1 MAASHPAS
9 DANII
14 DMCIATPGK
23 DASNPDKVAP
33 KRALFSSPPA
43 AAHNKTNESTPS
55 TTEKRNTRE
64 SYIVIPRGGDPLST
78 PEQIISFVVKSI
90 DAEPQLEE
98 RLKTKPLELSTNA
111 MVKITSE
118 ALDGSTLLK
127 LKDLVLM
134 KEGLQNMQTMFVMP
148 KSACLG
154 AFASQLAGYLG
165 VYQQI
170 HKMTQKGV
178 WCMLL
183 PWMKQVDKLFDTGT
197 DGEFE
202 MSFERSLDRHKDKLK
217 YCTDAMALGF
227 ASWALPHVITAL
239 ISALRIEFVSE
250 STEHKEFQDKHFAEF
265 KEELQKTLK
274 GLGIQ
279 GPERDDGWVVY
290 PDQDKTVE
298 ITAKGLDLL
307 RLPVGTKLE
316 MKKLVTTEELQTM
329 IDVYASPQA
338 GIFNIK
344 RGFREGGE
352 GLEALLTELGDDILM
367 VIPRT
372 EMDTEATGLLKLSL
386 RVKLTA
392 EKEIEKKLQVLCKD
406 WRNEAGEIKGVPTK
420 LASGAEVRIIWS
432 GDLGT
437 ARVRNGLTRAAAV
450 SAEIT
455 GKQSEEAKKLRSEL
469 EKQIKANADALLEQD
484 AKLTSYTAHYTM
496 LIDKQAAVVTEM
508 QNKHMGAMTEI
519 QQAMRDSEEVHIRR
533 LEESER
539 ARKDIDASHQ
549 MAMDDLM
556 QQLLQQQ
563 QLSMNQQKM
572 QLSFAAKADE
582 LTATLAAYVKRSV
595 GELHGGGQDRDVDP
609 EARGPDDQGRAVGVC
624 GDCNTTAGR
633 CSPGRAS
640 LLASASHRL
649 CDLGVRRSE

>member
-1 MAASHPAS
+1 MNQHPQLLRS
-9 DANII
+9 V
-14 DMCIATPGK
+14 T
-23 DASNPDKVAP
+23 
-33 KRALFSSPPA
+33 LEFS
-43 AAHNKTNESTPS
+43 
-55 TTEKRNTRE
+55 NTRE
-64 SYIVIPRGGDPLST
+64 SYIVIPRGGDPLRT
-78 PEQIISFVVKSI
+78 PEQIISFVNKSI

-111 MVKITSE
+111 MVKITAES
-118 ALDGSTLLK
+118 LDGSTFLK
-127 LKDLVLM
+127 HKDLVLM

-148 KSACLG
+148 KSACIG

-170 HKMTQKGV
+170 HKLTQKGV

-202 MSFERSLDRHKDKLK
+202 MSFERSLDRHKDKIK
-217 YCTDAMALGF
+217 YCTDAMALGL

-239 ISALRIEFVSE
+239 ISALRIEFASE

-274 GLGIQ
+274 SLGIQ

-329 IDVYASPQA
+329 IDVYVSPQA

-392 EKEIEKKLQVLCKD
+392 EKEIEKKLQALCND
-406 WRNEAGEIKGVPTK
+406 RRNDAVEIKGVPTK

-437 ARVRNGLTRAAAV
+437 APDVNTR
-450 SAEIT
+450 
-455 GKQSEEAKKLRSEL
+455 
-469 EKQIKANADALLEQD
+469 
-484 AKLTSYTAHYTM
+484 
-496 LIDKQAAVVTEM
+496 
-508 QNKHMGAMTEI
+508 
-519 QQAMRDSEEVHIRR
+519 
-533 LEESER
+533 
-539 ARKDIDASHQ
+539 
-549 MAMDDLM
+549 
-556 QQLLQQQ
+556 
-563 QLSMNQQKM
+563 
-572 QLSFAAKADE
+572 
-582 LTATLAAYVKRSV
+582 
-595 GELHGGGQDRDVDP
+595 
-609 EARGPDDQGRAVGVC
+609 
-624 GDCNTTAGR
+624 
-633 CSPGRAS
+633 
-640 LLASASHRL
+640 
-649 CDLGVRRSE
+649 